1 MQPASCRLFLSVLCY
16 DSPMG
21 QLRSRTASGAGG
33 HNIYLD
39 KKEISVMKKKK
50 DNNYLDYI
58 PVKNPEIEYETDEN
72 DRVTVYIEW
81 KGFYHRI
88 AQKFFHR
95 PRVSD
100 VKLDDYGS
108 FVWLAIDD
116 MKDVH
121 QLSKELDSRFP
132 KMEKSLSRL
141 IKFLEILH
149 DNRLIH
155 WKGENVK

>member
-1 MQPASCRLFLSVLCY
+1 
-16 DSPMG
+16 
-21 QLRSRTASGAGG
+21 
-33 HNIYLD
+33 
-39 KKEISVMKKKK
+39 MKKKN

-58 PVKNPEIEYETDEN
+58 PVKNPEIEYEEDEN
-72 DRVTVYIEW
+72 GKVTVYIEW

-88 AQKFFHR
+88 AQKFFRR

-100 VKLDDYGS
+100 VKLDNYGS

-116 MKDVH
+116 IKDVH
-121 QLSKELDSRFP
+121 QLSKELDAQFP

-149 DNRLIH
+149 DNHLIH
-155 WKGENVK
+155 WKGEKVK

>member
-1 MQPASCRLFLSVLCY
+1 
-16 DSPMG
+16 
-21 QLRSRTASGAGG
+21 
-33 HNIYLD
+33 
-39 KKEISVMKKKK
+39 MKKKN

-58 PVKNPEIEYETDEN
+58 PVKNPEIEYETDDN
-72 DRVTVYIEW
+72 SKVTVYIEW

-100 VKLDDYGS
+100 VKMDDYGS

-116 MKDVH
+116 KKDAH
-121 QLSKELDSRFP
+121 QLSKELDARFP

-149 DNRLIH
+149 DNHLIR
-155 WKGENVK
+155 WKGEKVK